1 MKPIELPF
9 YFNASPEILK
19 RAEALRNQMTE
30 AEKVLWD
37 RLRKNKVNGYRFRT
51 QHPISKFIVDFY
63 CHKALLIIEIDGAIH
78 KNEIVAERDEGRE
91 EELKRLGLIVLRFT
105 NDEVLKNTDAVCI
118 GIARALENSCNNR

>member
-19 RAEALRNQMTE
+19 RAEVLRNQMTE
-30 AEKVLWD
+30 AEKVLWE
-37 RLRKNKVNGYRFRT
+37 RLRKNKVRGYRFRA

-63 CHKALLIIEIDGAIH
+63 CHKASLVIEIDGDIH
-78 KNEIVAERDEGRE
+78 RNEIVAERDEGRE

-105 NDEVLKNTDAVCI
+105 NTEVLKNTDAVCI
-118 GIARALENSCNNR
+118 EIEGVLGNSRDNR